1 MWHKI
6 IEITSASFTSIVRL
20 ANIMQQ
26 VGSSIFLFAF
36 HFHSLEL
43 EYCLQINIFL
53 CASCDYKSVAYLIF
67 YFIARTFS
75 SLSLNVCLFPLSPLL
90 SPLDSRSLVA
100 YNKQLCGFANCMIH
114 FVYMY
119 LCTVKELA
127 RHIGIYKRSNWMK
140 NAVEREMELWNEL
153 IFAYDWDSCH
163 PLSFSLIAKYAHNKY
178 YFCSFSDLIVI
189 WKEHLGE
196 KNVKIY
202 SLWHYISRLHS
213 MSTADNYCSGVSLSL
228 CTCIYITL
236 LLKYCNSWFR
246 ASLFLFCHFAVEKY
260 LILIKKGRNP
270 SIQCIA
276 TTTSHAH
283 NNCAFNSWIVNELQ
297 RGNRRKKSLSGGK
310 RKKHN

>member
-1 MWHKI
+1 MF
-6 IEITSASFTSIVRL
+6 ASFLYLHFYHHSTRVRL
-20 ANIMQQ
+20 SHTINNYVVLPI
-26 VGSSIFLFAF
+26 VWFILFICTYARLKNSRDILVF
-36 HFHSLEL
+36 ISD
-43 EYCLQINIFL
+43 QIEW
-53 CASCDYKSVAYLIF
+53 KM
-67 YFIARTFS
+67 
-75 SLSLNVCLFPLSPLL
+75 LL
-90 SPLDSRSLVA
+90 R
-100 YNKQLCGFANCMIH
+100 G
-114 FVYMY
+114 
-119 LCTVKELA
+119 
-127 RHIGIYKRSNWMK
+127 R
-140 NAVEREMELWNEL
+140 WNFGTSFF
-153 IFAYDWDSCH
+153 FAYDWDSCH

-297 RGNRRKKSLSGGK
+297 RGNRKKSLSGGK

>member
-153 IFAYDWDSCH
+153 FLHMIEIAATPSASHSLLNMHTINIISALSAIW
-163 PLSFSLIAKYAHNKY
+163 LSFERNIWVKKMLRFIACGIILVDFIACLQLTIIAVVSLYHYAHAYILHY
-178 YFCSFSDLIVI
+178 Y
-189 WKEHLGE
+189 
-196 KNVKIY
+196 
-202 SLWHYISRLHS
+202 
-213 MSTADNYCSGVSLSL
+213 
-228 CTCIYITL
+228 
-236 LLKYCNSWFR
+236 
-246 ASLFLFCHFAVEKY
+246 
-260 LILIKKGRNP
+260 
-270 SIQCIA
+270 
-276 TTTSHAH
+276 
-283 NNCAFNSWIVNELQ
+283 
-297 RGNRRKKSLSGGK
+297 
-310 RKKHN
+310 